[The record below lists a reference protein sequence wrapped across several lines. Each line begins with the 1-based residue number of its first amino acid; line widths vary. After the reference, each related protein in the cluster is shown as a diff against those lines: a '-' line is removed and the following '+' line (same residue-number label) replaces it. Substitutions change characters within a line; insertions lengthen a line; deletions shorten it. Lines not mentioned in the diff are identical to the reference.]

1 MKKVVKYVVLSVL
14 CLLLI
19 PATTCIFLYQVSLF
33 VFEIA
38 KDIANDITLKFID
51 KVETIIES

>member
-1 MKKVVKYVVLSVL
+1 MKKVVRWIVLTILV
-14 CLLLI
+14 LLLI
-19 PATTCIFLYQVSLF
+19 PTAACIFLCQVFMF

-38 KDIANDITLKFID
+38 KDIANDMTLKFID